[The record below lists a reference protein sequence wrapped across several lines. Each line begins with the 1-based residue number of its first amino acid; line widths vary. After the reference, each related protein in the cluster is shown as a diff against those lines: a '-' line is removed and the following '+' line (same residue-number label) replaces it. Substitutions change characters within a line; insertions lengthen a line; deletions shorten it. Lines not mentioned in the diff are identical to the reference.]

1 MRSSHAYLLF
11 TATLLTALGY
21 GATFLMTEHF
31 RTLGGSE
38 IETGKTLIG
47 AMVGTL
53 VGVPLVGWFA
63 GRLGAARMASLGAL
77 LVAIGYAMIA
87 LQTAISPLLT
97 VAGLFIG
104 LGWGAFYLAAPL
116 ALSGRVTDQERG
128 FWFLRFGVF
137 QMGGI
142 GLSPIA
148 STALINHLGLSTAEA
163 FSVIA
168 GACAL
173 ASAMLFSF
181 EIISPRPHA
190 AQNTG
195 GATAWVRALPA
206 LVRSRALFPILMVG
220 LGASVFTGLMTFQT
234 SLIRGTTLEA
244 GTYFGAYAI
253 TVVGSRFFLAPT
265 LTKADS
271 DRMAVL
277 LLVLMSLG
285 VVLAFGFPAGVLV
298 QLASAITLG
307 LGYGL
312 VYSIIQTQAVNDAPS
327 PLRSAALTWFVIA
340 YFVGIFGFPMLG
352 GWLIV
357 HIGNHW
363 FLTVVL
369 SFALAELALALI
381 RLFGKQKKV
390 ASAAQ

>member
-1 MRSSHAYLLF
+1 MRSTHAYLLF

-47 AMVGTL
+47 AMLGTL
-53 VGVPLVGWFA
+53 IGVPLVGWFA

-77 LVAIGYAMIA
+77 LVASGYAIIA
-87 LQTAISPLLT
+87 LQTTISPLLPL
-97 VAGLFIG
+97 AGLFIG

-116 ALSGRVTDQERG
+116 ALSGRVTDQDRG

-148 STALINHLGLSTAEA
+148 STALIHHLGLSTGEA

-168 GACAL
+168 GACAV
-173 ASAMLFSF
+173 ASAMLLAF
-181 EIISPRPHA
+181 EVISPAPRA
-190 AQNTG
+190 TQGTAES
-195 GATAWVRALPA
+195 TAWVRALPA
-206 LVRSRALFPILMVG
+206 LARSRALFPILMVG

-234 SLIRGTTLEA
+234 SLIRGTTLDA

-265 LTKADS
+265 LAKADS

-285 VVLAFGFPAGVLV
+285 VGLAFAFSVGVLV
-298 QLASAITLG
+298 QLASAIVLG

-312 VYSIIQTQAVNDAPS
+312 VYSIIQTQAVNDAPPS
-327 PLRSAALTWFVIA
+327 LRSAALTWFVIA

-352 GWLIV
+352 SWLIV
-357 HIGNHW
+357 HIGTRW
-363 FLTVVL
+363 FLAVAL
-369 SFALAELALALI
+369 LFALAELALALV
-381 RLFGKQKKV
+381 RLAGRKKQLTP
-390 ASAAQ
+390 AAQ